1 MLYVGIDWAD
11 DHHDGC
17 FTDDTVTTLAQFQ
30 MAHSTEG
37 FTALHAQTAQH
48 QAHPATVSVALET
61 TRGL

>member
-17 FTDDTVTTLAQFQ
+17 FTQFQ
-30 MAHSTEG
+30 MAHSMEG
-37 FTALHAQTAQH
+37 FPALHAQTAQH
-48 QAHPATVSVALET
+48 QAHPATVSVVLET

>member
-1 MLYVGIDWAD
+1 
-11 DHHDGC
+11 
-17 FTDDTVTTLAQFQ
+17 VTTLAQFQ